1 MSRIAIIRLQRA
13 SAFLP
18 WPRATGKPGAPP
30 SPPVAR
36 PFVNHPL
43 EKRVWRRARR
53 PASDETR
60 MVGVDV
66 RDVPDRAEQT
76 AERRRLR
83 LATPLRTRGT
93 RTCLLGHVPRKQW
106 VSRQLRPPRTLR
118 YRHPPTLAKDQK
130 KGVKGTITTIVSPQ
144 PTLAPAPVA
153 PSPVGTAPHA

>member
-60 MVGVDV
+60 TRVV
-66 RDVPDRAEQT
+66 RFPIDG
-76 AERRRLR
+76 LHGY
-83 LATPLRTRGT
+83 L
-93 RTCLLGHVPRKQW
+93 
-106 VSRQLRPPRTLR
+106 
-118 YRHPPTLAKDQK
+118 
-130 KGVKGTITTIVSPQ
+130 
-144 PTLAPAPVA
+144 
-153 PSPVGTAPHA
+153 